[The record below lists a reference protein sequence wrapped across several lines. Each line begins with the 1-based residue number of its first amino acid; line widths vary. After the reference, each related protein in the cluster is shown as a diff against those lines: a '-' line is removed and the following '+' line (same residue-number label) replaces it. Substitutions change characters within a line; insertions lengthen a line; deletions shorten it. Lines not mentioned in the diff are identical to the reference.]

1 MLCFPIV
8 QLRRKLRWQL
18 MAVACGVA
26 WILAANLS
34 HYLAWAPTEV
44 PIPNSL
50 HQCLLQ
56 ENQDTCQ
63 RQRASYLH
71 WNSLQFQLLILTLF
85 PSIGATGVSHG
96 ELSNH
101 AWQWLK
107 HESMNQLQF
116 SLSPT
121 ALRPSTIAFLNPTN
135 KRADR
140 TILRNRCV
148 GMRKKQKRTDRLQAN
163 HWGLV
168 SARSCSCECQL
179 CSDAMTHQER
189 NYPAQQHSVP
199 AHGSNRCDHG
209 SFILAIFHLWRR
221 NWKWSWNGSAVP
233 AKSRRQS
240 SW

>member
-1 MLCFPIV
+1 MLFFPIV

-34 HYLAWAPTEV
+34 HCLAWAPTEV

-85 PSIGATGVSHG
+85 PSLGATGDEFHG

-116 SLSPT
+116 LLSPT

-148 GMRKKQKRTDRLQAN
+148 GMRKKNRREQIDCKPTIEDLYLRGVAAAN
-163 HWGLV
+163 V
-168 SARSCSCECQL
+168 SSAATPWLIRRG
-179 CSDAMTHQER
+179 T
-189 NYPAQQHSVP
+189 
-199 AHGSNRCDHG
+199 
-209 SFILAIFHLWRR
+209 IRR
-221 NWKWSWNGSAVP
+221 NNILYLHTGQTDAIMDPLS
-233 AKSRRQS
+233 
-240 SW
+240 